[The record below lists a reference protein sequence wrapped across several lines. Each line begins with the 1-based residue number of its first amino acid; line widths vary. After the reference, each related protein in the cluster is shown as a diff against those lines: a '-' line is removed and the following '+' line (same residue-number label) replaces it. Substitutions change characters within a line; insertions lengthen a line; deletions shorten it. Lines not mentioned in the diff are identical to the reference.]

1 MTGDTVQEGNCR
13 DLVVLRTMSS
23 CASSNHHLGEVEDS
37 LQLQL
42 QCPGRIE
49 DGVILCNFETP
60 IATNWRRW
68 RAKVEGKKIAFN

>member
-42 QCPGRIE
+42 QWCGRIE
-49 DGVILCNFETP
+49 DDVFLCNFEKTP

-68 RAKVEGKKIAFN
+68 RAKR

>member
-42 QCPGRIE
+42 
-49 DGVILCNFETP
+49 
-60 IATNWRRW
+60 
-68 RAKVEGKKIAFN
+68 K